1 MPPPFSAAAMASP
14 RAGAEKLAGVP
25 VPAGDATTTLLV
37 ITSPEHRG
45 GAQLRTE

>member
-14 RAGAEKLAGVP
+14 RAGAETLAGVP

-45 GAQLRTE
+45 GAREPR